1 MRSNI
6 YIILLVSTMVASL
19 SLGFLLPEGEGAVAD
34 GIDYLSLEID
44 SGIRN
49 HYAITE
55 FSASLKNTG
64 TNDRECIFKMV
75 VPDGGMLTNFS
86 LETGGL
92 IHYADVATKEEAQE
106 RYDDAK
112 DENKTASQVISS
124 SPNEFV
130 FQINIAPGRLVN
142 ISIRYEQVIY
152 KVLGRYDFSL
162 PFDSIGGYTNFNEVD
177 ARLSI
182 TGLGD
187 IKGFD
192 RSGSTVSL
200 SESWDGNKTVI
211 LDHFSSSLNE
221 GDLIK
226 VSYSEDS
233 PPVEGDLKV
242 HVSDDNGYFMHVFSP
257 EIDDLGTYLPKNI
270 IFILDKSGSME
281 GEKISQMKDAF
292 NEVVDQL
299 HAEDRFDLLT
309 FSSEVERWK
318 GEIVDATTDNKE
330 SAKDFISLIS
340 ATGSTN
346 IVDALT
352 DGLDQMEHQEDRVP
366 VLVFLTDGQPTAG
379 HTQDPEGIR
388 RGVKQMNKERNSIY
402 SLGFGTDLDFDFIKA
417 LSLENNGFA
426 IAIPEGQDASSLMT
440 GFYDTISTPLVK
452 DLNFDYSGMTYD
464 VMPARMPSLYQGS
477 EAVIVGRF
485 DPDSDTI
492 TSNVSGFTSEGM
504 RYWEK
509 SFDIET
515 EEDNSFI
522 ERLWAHRVIM
532 RTLDDIVVEGETDAL
547 VDKVT
552 SLALN
557 YSFVTPYTSFIL
569 VVDEDEDDSEELTGE
584 DDDQARKGDE
594 DDQSNYSPSTPGYS
608 PGTGDEAISD
618 DESNDGGGSWGDLD
632 PFSAPSSE
640 DESNSIIL
648 VIISIGIVGSILLL
662 IGFVIY
668 TRLKEDDL
676 LKQKNRKKIYDHIM
690 DNPGDHFR
698 EIQRA
703 VDLEVGTLSH
713 HLNILEKEQLIVSE
727 QDGNNR
733 LFWVAGVKRDTG
745 KIRLSRIQ
753 ENILKEIQKEPGI
766 TQVQIAKKIGVS
778 RKVVFYHVKFLTKAQ
793 MVMEEKVKR
802 RAHYYPND

>member
-6 YIILLVSTMVASL
+6 SVILLVSTMVASL

-55 FSASLKNTG
+55 FSASLQNTG
-64 TNDRECIFKMV
+64 TNDRECIFRMD

-86 LETGGL
+86 LETVGV

-177 ARLSI
+177 ARLSV

-200 SESWDGNKTVI
+200 GESWDGNKTVI
-211 LDHFSSSLNE
+211 LDHSSSSLNE

-233 PPVEGDLKV
+233 PPAEGDLKV

-257 EIDDLGTYLPKNI
+257 EIEDLGTYLPKNI

-309 FSSEVERWK
+309 FSSEVEPWK

-352 DGLDQMEHQEDRVP
+352 DGLLQMELQDERVP
-366 VLVFLTDGQPTAG
+366 VIVFLTDGQPTSG

-388 RGVKQMNKERNSIY
+388 RGVKQMNKERTSIY

-464 VMPARMPSLYQGS
+464 VIPTRLPSLYQGS

-485 DPDSDTI
+485 DPDPETI
-492 TSNVSGFTSEGM
+492 ESNVSGFTSEGM

-509 SFDIET
+509 SFNIET

-532 RTLDDIVVEGETDAL
+532 RTLDDILVEGETNAL
-547 VDKVT
+547 VDKVK

-569 VVDEDEDDSEELTGE
+569 VVEDQDEDSEELAGGE
-584 DDDQARKGDE
+584 DDQDRKS
-594 DDQSNYSPSTPGYS
+594 DDDSNYSPPTPGYP
-608 PGTGDEAISD
+608 PGSGDEAISD
-618 DESNDGGGSWGDLD
+618 DESNGGGKSWDDLD
-632 PFSAPSSE
+632 PFSGEKSE
-640 DESNSIIL
+640 EESNSAIFL
-648 VIISIGIVGSILLL
+648 IISIIIVGFILLI
-662 IGFVIY
+662 IGAVIY

-676 LKQKNRKKIYDHIM
+676 LKQKNRKKIYDYIM
-690 DNPGDHFR
+690 NNPGDHFR

-703 VDLEVGTLSH
+703 VELEVGTLSH

-733 LFWVAGVKRDTG
+733 LFWVAGVKRDTD

-766 TQVQIAKKIGVS
+766 TQVQIAKRIGVS
-778 RKVVFYHVKFLTKAQ
+778 RKVVFYHVKFLTKAK

>member
-19 SLGFLLPEGEGAVAD
+19 SLGFLLPECEGAVAD

-64 TNDRECIFKMV
+64 TNDRECIFRME

-86 LETGGL
+86 LETVGV

-177 ARLSI
+177 GRLSI
-182 TGLGD
+182 TGIGD
-187 IKGFD
+187 LKDFD
-192 RSGSTVSL
+192 SSGSTVSPT
-200 SESWDGNKTVI
+200 ESWDGNRTVI
-211 LDHFSSSLNE
+211 LDHSSSSLNE

-242 HVSDDNGYFMHVFSP
+242 HVSNDNGYFMHVFSP
-257 EIDDLGTYLPKNI
+257 EIEDLGTYLPKNI

-309 FSSEVERWK
+309 FSSEVEPWK
-318 GEIVDATTDNKE
+318 GEIVDATADNKE
-330 SAKDFISLIS
+330 SAKDFISFIS

-388 RGVKQMNKERNSIY
+388 RGVKQLNKERTSIY

-452 DLNFDYSGMTYD
+452 DLHFDYSGMTYD
-464 VMPARMPSLYQGS
+464 VIPTRLPSLYQGS

-485 DPDSDTI
+485 DPDSETI
-492 TSNVSGFTSEGM
+492 ESNVSGFTSEGM

-569 VVDEDEDDSEELTGE
+569 VVDEDEDDTEELTGE
-584 DDDQARKGDE
+584 GDDQARKGDE
-594 DDQSNYSPSTPGYS
+594 DDQSNYSPPTPGYS
-608 PGTGDEAISD
+608 PGDSNGID
-618 DESNDGGGSWGDLD
+618 DDPRGGSGNWGDLEE
-632 PFSAPSSE
+632 SE
-640 DESNSIIL
+640 DHNFMDYSIIPL
-648 VIISIGIVGSILLL
+648 IIAIILILSI
-662 IGFVIY
+662 IGVVIY

-690 DNPGDHFR
+690 NNPGDHFR

-802 RAHYYPND
+802 RAHYYPTD